1 MNSMISRNII
11 GQLHSNFFYRVSFQ
25 PNFVLVK
32 NLSIS
37 IVFFL
42 LCNVLMA
49 QKASDDFTGKWKAP
63 KGDVIRVYK
72 TKRSFIGKTV
82 KEGVVVLK
90 DVKFADG
97 KWTAIILNPR
107 ENIVADCELIL
118 ESGKLKIIAKL
129 GVFQRTLYW
138 VKV

>member
-1 MNSMISRNII
+1 MKR
-11 GQLHSNFFYRVSFQ
+11 LRF
-25 PNFVLVK
+25 
-32 NLSIS
+32 S
-37 IVFFL
+37 IVFFILCHVL
-42 LCNVLMA
+42 LA

-82 KEGVVVLK
+82 KEGALVLK

-97 KWTAIILNPR
+97 KWTAVVMNPR
-107 ENIVADCELIL
+107 ENIVADCELLL
-118 ESGKLKIIAKL
+118 EPGKLKIIAKW